1 MGWIA
6 KLIDGSKATEA
17 LGEDDET
24 FEQWKLEKM
33 KWAREMKIRDYDKL
47 LHLKKAMRE
56 RNKGVEDQSY
66 TNDMDCYYYSTSEFT
81 PCKKHPSSSSSSV
94 GICAYCL
101 KDRLVKLVCSDCG
114 EQRLSSCPCSDEMA
128 SSHRNSCT
136 VEVGSVGR
144 VSFLIENENNNE
156 STPVVLQRL
165 NHNNKAKEDN
175 NNDEDEVVVL
185 RRSSSSCVEIKRHHH
200 GGGGFWR
207 IGKLF
212 RKKKDQK
219 GCRRSVVGFD
229 ERNSEMWVVD
239 HQGGVS
245 RSRSLCSFRGGGLFG
260 SEDGGD
266 SVLSGARSSISA
278 ARSSGV
284 NMLESGRRSGYSEA
298 EPRRSGFDGVER
310 RDFLFDS
317 YESGNDLKVGVKKG
331 GLMDGGGDGGGFYG
345 GVNRRVFSLRESD
358 FKGMDESSFIDL
370 KLDYSSESKH
380 EFSAAKMS
388 NNMGGDTFSSFRN
401 GNFMPHDVGGGS
413 YGGLV
418 GDGVLTNGGSCRLT
432 VNDRGIKRGRKSMKG
447 WRWIFRYHSNWGS
460 SRKRD
465 EDFMFKA

>member
-1 MGWIA
+1 
-6 KLIDGSKATEA
+6 
-17 LGEDDET
+17 
-24 FEQWKLEKM
+24 
-33 KWAREMKIRDYDKL
+33 
-47 LHLKKAMRE
+47 MRE

-317 YESGNDLKVGVKKG
+317 YESGNDLKGGVKKG

>member
-1 MGWIA
+1 
-6 KLIDGSKATEA
+6 
-17 LGEDDET
+17 
-24 FEQWKLEKM
+24 M
-33 KWAREMKIRDYDKL
+33 K
-47 LHLKKAMRE
+47 E
-56 RNKGVEDQSY
+56 RNKGVEPY
-66 TNDMDCYYYSTSEFT
+66 NTNDMDCYYYSTSEL
-81 PCKKHPSSSSSSV
+81 PCKKHPSSSSV

-114 EQRLSSCPCSDEMA
+114 EQRLSSCSCSDEMI

-144 VSFLIENENNNE
+144 VSFLIENEKNE
-156 STPVVLQRL
+156 TPVLQHL
-165 NHNNKAKEDN
+165 NPKAKDKE
-175 NNDEDEVVVL
+175 EEEVVVL
-185 RRSSSSCVEIKRHHH
+185 RRSSSNCVEIKRH
-200 GGGGFWR
+200 GGFWR

-212 RKKKDQK
+212 RKKKEKDC
-219 GCRRSVVGFD
+219 GRSVAAFD
-229 ERNSEMWVVD
+229 ERNEMWMLD
-239 HQGGVS
+239 HGGVS

-284 NMLESGRRSGYSEA
+284 NGGLMLESGRRSGYSEA
-298 EPRRSGFDGVER
+298 EPRRSGFDGER
-310 RDFLFDS
+310 RDLYE
-317 YESGNDLKVGVKKG
+317 YESGNDLKGGGGKKG
-331 GLMDGGGDGGGFYG
+331 GVLMDGDGGFY

-380 EFSAAKMS
+380 EFSAAKMG
-388 NNMGGDTFSSFRN
+388 NLGDTFSSFRG
-401 GNFMPHDVGGGS
+401 GNFLAHDGGGGS

-418 GDGVLTNGGSCRLT
+418 GDGVLTSGGSCRIT

-460 SRKRD
+460 TRKRD
-465 EDFMFKA
+465 EDLMFKT

>member
-1 MGWIA
+1 M
-6 KLIDGSKATEA
+6 KN
-17 LGEDDET
+17 
-24 FEQWKLEKM
+24 FRKM
-33 KWAREMKIRDYDKL
+33 KK
-47 LHLKKAMRE
+47 
-56 RNKGVEDQSY
+56 N
-66 TNDMDCYYYSTSEFT
+66 
-81 PCKKHPSSSSSSV
+81 
-94 GICAYCL
+94 
-101 KDRLVKLVCSDCG
+101 
-114 EQRLSSCPCSDEMA
+114 
-128 SSHRNSCT
+128 
-136 VEVGSVGR
+136 
-144 VSFLIENENNNE
+144 
-156 STPVVLQRL
+156 
-165 NHNNKAKEDN
+165 
-175 NNDEDEVVVL
+175 
-185 RRSSSSCVEIKRHHH
+185 
-200 GGGGFWR
+200 
-207 IGKLF
+207 
-212 RKKKDQK
+212 
-219 GCRRSVVGFD
+219 
-229 ERNSEMWVVD
+229 EMWMVD

-245 RSRSLCSFRGGGLFG
+245 RSRSLCSFRGGGIFG

-310 RDFLFDS
+310 RDFLFDNNN
-317 YESGNDLKVGVKKG
+317 YESGSDLKGGVKKG
-331 GLMDGGGDGGGFYG
+331 GGLMDGVGDGGGFYG

-388 NNMGGDTFSSFRN
+388 NNMGGDTFSSFRG
-401 GNFMPHDVGGGS
+401 GNFMPHDGGGGS

-418 GDGVLTNGGSCRLT
+418 GDGVLTNGGSCRIT